1 MFSIKLVCII
11 KFKRIIKP
19 SKAQTNKFNMEH
31 LYNALY
37 SLTLLEMERELT
49 EEEKYF
55 YMYAYDILNENNF
68 EIDFAVVF

>member
-1 MFSIKLVCII
+1 MFHIKLIPTI
-11 KFKRIIKP
+11 KFKRIIK
-19 SKAQTNKFNMEH
+19 SFKTQTNNFNMEH